1 MKKIFNILE
10 VKIFERLAN
19 DKDTVLFTNGDEIE
33 YIYNKRTGKK
43 YYPKSLLI
51 VER

>member
-1 MKKIFNILE
+1 MKKLFNILE
-10 VKIFERLAN
+10 IRKFEKLAN
-19 DKDTVLFTNGDEIE
+19 SKDTVLFTQGNEIE
-33 YIYNKRTGKK
+33 YIYNKKNGKR

>member
-10 VKIFERLAN
+10 IKKFEKIAN
-19 DKDTVLFTNGDEIE
+19 DKDAVLFTNGDEIE
-33 YIYNKRTGKK
+33 YIYNKKTGKR

>member
-10 VKIFERLAN
+10 IRKFEKLAN
-19 DKDTVLFTNGDEIE
+19 NKDTVLFTNGNEIE
-33 YIYNKRTGKK
+33 YIYNKKNGKR
-43 YYPKSLLI
+43 YYPKNLLV